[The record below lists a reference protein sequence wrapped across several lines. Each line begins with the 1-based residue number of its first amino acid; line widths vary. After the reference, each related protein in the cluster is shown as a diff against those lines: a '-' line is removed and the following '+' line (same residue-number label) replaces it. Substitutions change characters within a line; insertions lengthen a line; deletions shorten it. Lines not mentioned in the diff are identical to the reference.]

1 VTLKGGERPPEPKDK
16 SMRKL
21 SAGLFHSVDGVVE
34 APNLWQFDAF
44 DAELGATMGKMMGA
58 VDTVLLG
65 RRGYEDW
72 AQYWPNAEGDQDFA
86 GFINNVPKYVAS
98 RTLTGPLGWQN
109 STLIEGDLGDFVR
122 KLKAGE
128 GGEIQL
134 MGGISLVRE
143 MLFAGLLDSL
153 TLITHP
159 VVAGAGRRHL
169 FEPGDPTT
177 RLQLQEA
184 VVTSKGNVVAT
195 YGVRGDA

>member
-1 VTLKGGERPPEPKDK
+1 
-16 SMRKL
+16 MRKL

-72 AQYWPNAEGDQDFA
+72 AQYWPNAEADQEFA
-86 GFINNVPKYVAS
+86 GFINNVPKHVAS
-98 RTLTGPLGWQN
+98 RTLKGPLAWRN
-109 STLIEGDLGDFVR
+109 ATLIEGDLGDFVR
-122 KLKAGE
+122 QLKATE

-143 MLFAGLLDSL
+143 TLFAGLLDSL

-159 VVAGAGRRHL
+159 VVAGEGRRHL

-177 RLQLQEA
+177 RLELQEA

-195 YGVRGDA
+195 YGLRGAS